1 MSTADGSV
9 EIRDLVFGYGEGGF
23 RLAVP
28 RLEIGSGETVVLIGP
43 SGSGKTTLLH
53 LIAGILQPASGSVS
67 VGGTAFGSL
76 GPGARRRFRI
86 ERIGL
91 VFQEF
96 ALLDHLSVRENII
109 LPFLVDRG
117 LARSRDP
124 EPDLL
129 RVAERCGIANLVGRR
144 PEELSHGERQ
154 RVAICRALITR
165 PALLLADEPTGN
177 LDPTTTRRVVALL
190 TEEVRARGT
199 TLLMVTHDHSLIGSF
214 DRVVDFESLAEVVA

>member
-1 MSTADGSV
+1 MGTSEGSV
-9 EIRDLVFGYGEGGF
+9 EVRDLFFGYGEGGF
-23 RLAVP
+23 RLGVP

-67 VGGTAFGSL
+67 VAGTAL
-76 GPGARRRFRI
+76 GDLSPGARRRFRI
-86 ERIGL
+86 EHIGL

-96 ALLDHLSVRENII
+96 ALLDHLSVRENIL
-109 LPFLVDRG
+109 LPFLVDRS

-124 EPDLL
+124 EPDLV
-129 RVAERCGIANLVGRR
+129 RVTERCGIAHLVDRR
-144 PEELSHGERQ
+144 PEKLSHGERQ
-154 RVAICRALITR
+154 RVALCRSLITR

-177 LDPTTTRRVVALL
+177 LDPKTTSRVVALL
-190 TEEVRARGT
+190 IEEARARGT
-199 TLLMVTHDHSLIGSF
+199 TLVMVTHDHSLIDSF